1 MSDTTRLPTEEDLE
15 QLSLRGIV
23 AFAARCAKRV
33 QPRYGLAKSIAG
45 FAEHQ
50 QALSTAISMAEQFCQ
65 VPDINVLTAAAGAD
79 TAAYD
84 AADAKIDIASSA
96 AACAAAACEAA
107 NTAEDAAPAFDA
119 ACAATYAA
127 SASGEHADVFTEAAC
142 NDFER
147 LLEADDGIW
156 PDLGDPIDP
165 SEKGPLGP
173 LWPDGPPGW

>member
-1 MSDTTRLPTEEDLE
+1 MSDITRLPTEEDLE
-15 QLSLRGIV
+15 QLSLRGII

-33 QPRYGLAKSIAG
+33 QPRFRLAKSITG

-50 QALSTAISMAEQFCQ
+50 RAVSTAVSMAEKFCQ
-65 VPDINVLTAAAGAD
+65 LPDINATVAAAGAD

-84 AADAKIDIASSA
+84 AADAQIHIASSA

-119 ACAATYAA
+119 ACAANYAM
-127 SASGEHADVFTEAAC
+127 SASGDHADEFAEAAC
-142 NDFER
+142 SDYER
-147 LLEADDGIW
+147 LLEADQGIW

-165 SEKGPLGP
+165 SEDGPLGP
-173 LWPDGPPGW
+173 LWPDGPPNW